1 MKLKGKF
8 VNEVI
13 GDDTFMV
20 SMDNSVLQGFIRSN
34 QTATFI
40 INCLKEDTSEETIVR
55 QMAKKYNISETQAKS
70 SVQSIITELREN
82 NLLDE

>member
-1 MKLKGKF
+1 MKLKEKF

>member
-40 INCLKEDTSEETIVR
+40 INCLKEDASEETIVR